1 MGVLEVTEAMQVET
15 AGFVSA
21 LPEGNTGGVG
31 PCRILLHP
39 RLNLVLQENKTPG
52 PIGRPVY
59 LGHKS
64 KCRSFGN
71 VKSKKLAYKLSV

>member
-1 MGVLEVTEAMQVET
+1 MAEVMEAMPVEV
-15 AGFVSA
+15 AGFFSA
-21 LPEGNTGGVG
+21 LPEGNAGRVG
-31 PCRILLHP
+31 PCPILLHP
-39 RLNLVLQENKTPG
+39 RLNLVLQENKTPR

-71 VKSKKLAYKLSV
+71 LK